1 MRVSEV
7 SLSAVMFLR
16 VLTAFCALLTTLRPF
31 GLSPHLAISQHT
43 PSNNTLLIVSHSL
56 IWRGTG
62 VQVME
67 HGGFG
72 PDDISVPIIVSHP
85 FLSGPGSTDSTTV
98 YTTQI
103 APTIMQLLGLEPSLL
118 QVWAPTSKFAP
129 VR

>member
-1 MRVSEV
+1 M
-7 SLSAVMFLR
+7 
-16 VLTAFCALLTTLRPF
+16 
-31 GLSPHLAISQHT
+31 SQG
-43 PSNNTLLIVSHSL
+43 L

-85 FLSGPGSTDSTTV
+85 FLSSPGSTDSTKV

-103 APTIMQLLGLEPSLL
+103 APTIMQLLGLDPSLL
-118 QVWAPTSKFAP
+118 QVWPPTAELAT
-129 VR
+129 VRYSSHKWQVTFPLGSTSHTQSSTIKQECKNAFF